1 MCGGGLGD
9 LVGKMLKLG
18 SFNTIDITKQKAE
31 KPKTVL
37 SPTTYSNDA
46 KEADEKAIK
55 AREDAK
61 KKAQQMLGRKSTILT
76 GSEGLSTQ
84 AATVKKTLLG
94 S

>member
-1 MCGGGLGD
+1 MCKGGGLGFIGD
-9 LVGKMLKLG
+9 AISGLTGGLVDIRG
-18 SFNTIDITKQKAE
+18 SS

-37 SPTTYSNDA
+37 SPTTYSNNP
-46 KEADEKAIK
+46 KEADEKAVL

-76 GSEGLSTQ
+76 GSDGLTTQ
-84 AATVKKTLLG
+84 ASTIKKTLLG

>member
-1 MCGGGLGD
+1 MCKGGGFIGD
-9 LVGKMLKLG
+9 LINGVTFGLAGTG
-18 SFNTIDITKQKAE
+18 SSS

-37 SPTTYSNDA
+37 SPTTYSNDPKA
-46 KEADEKAIK
+46 ADEKAVK

-76 GSEGLSTQ
+76 GSEGLTTQ
-84 AATVKKTLLG
+84 ANTVKKTLLG